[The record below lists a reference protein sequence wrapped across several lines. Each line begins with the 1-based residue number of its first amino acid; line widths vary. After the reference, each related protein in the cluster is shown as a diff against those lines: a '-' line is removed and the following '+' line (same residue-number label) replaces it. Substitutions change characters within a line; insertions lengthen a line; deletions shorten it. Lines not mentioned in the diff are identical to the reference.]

1 MGDYTTHWEVF
12 GQIPPQGGLKAD
24 RKTTLDRMGLWM
36 DVSPT
41 GGCDGG
47 IRITGGGDLRLPYPE
62 HIHTVNCDHAH
73 YGPEFGNGAADGVNC
88 GQVVVE
94 AGQFGL
100 VGDG

>member
-1 MGDYTTHWEVF
+1 MV
-12 GQIPPQGGLKAD
+12 
-24 RKTTLDRMGLWM
+24 
-36 DVSPT
+36 VSPASGSDGRGRIKV
-41 GGCDGG
+41 GGY
-47 IRITGGGDLRLPYPE
+47 LRLHLQE